1 MTVHCRICSV
11 PITEE
16 TRLDENMDPFNVY
29 LCELDQEHFVI
40 VDYYSDTVYYDFIS
54 KIVEA
59 SMSQPLSQ
67 RVHREVRVP
76 DVAGEVIP
84 KLLRHCSCGGRYL
97 SEWSL
102 TCRPCAPQALR
113 DRVLERFSN
122 SPPFEQDI
130 WIEEV
135 EETLKKIAR
144 AWDIDLSIGS

>member
-1 MTVHCRICSV
+1 MAVHCRVCGV

-29 LCELDQEHFVI
+29 LCELDQEHFMI
-40 VDYYSDTVYYDFIS
+40 VDYHDRVYYDFLS

-59 SMSQPLSQ
+59 GMSQPLSQ
-67 RVHREVRVP
+67 RVHREVRTP
-76 DVAGEVIP
+76 DVAEEIIP
-84 KLLRHCSCGGRYL
+84 KLLRNCSCGGGYL
-97 SEWSL
+97 SEWSR
-102 TCRPCAPQALR
+102 TCRPCAPRSLR

-130 WIEEV
+130 WIGDV